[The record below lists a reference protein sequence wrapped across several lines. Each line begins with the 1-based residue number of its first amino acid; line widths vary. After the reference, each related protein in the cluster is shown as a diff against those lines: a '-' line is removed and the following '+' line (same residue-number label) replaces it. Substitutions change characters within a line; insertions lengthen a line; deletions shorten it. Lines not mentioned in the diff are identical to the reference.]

1 MMVQPN
7 PWSGLLRRLPRH
19 AGPAHRSGS
28 CSLAALFKY
37 DDGLA
42 PDDVEGPHVR
52 LLDLTSVRITSCHAE
67 ASMQRPDPEPF
78 QGQPYMMLRRALGLI
93 GSRSELHSTDFCR
106 RRIGSSAR
114 EVTVRQP
121 PRKTHRS
128 EHNSG
133 FALVIVIWFIGLLGL
148 LFSTYIAAARYR
160 AIEASSL
167 AQRAYAEA
175 AAEAGVNI
183 AVFDLLSHL
192 ASGADLSTR
201 FEPDGA
207 PVQCLLD
214 NQSVLT
220 IAMSNEGGKV
230 DLNTAEPELLQALF
244 FGIKEIDSSAQRSL
258 LKGIIDRRSASRPME
273 GQDAQNPVPAFR
285 SIWDLYRLPGV
296 DSGLMRRLEPII
308 TVHSRSPGINSRV
321 ASART
326 LRTLSVPSSGSDV
339 QLPSFVLADTP
350 SLMYT
355 VRVDARHRSGARFSR
370 AAVVEFSKDPVGYA
384 IREWREG
391 FPISDDGGATGV
403 KSGPC

>member
-1 MMVQPN
+1 M
-7 PWSGLLRRLPRH
+7 RRLD
-19 AGPAHRSGS
+19 
-28 CSLAALFKY
+28 LA
-37 DDGLA
+37 
-42 PDDVEGPHVR
+42 
-52 LLDLTSVRITSCHAE
+52 SVRVTSCRAR
-67 ASMQRPDPEPF
+67 ASMRRSEPESF
-78 QGQPYMMLRRALGLI
+78 QGQPCMTPRCALGLM
-93 GSRSELHSTDFCR
+93 GSRSQLQSTDFCCR
-106 RRIGSSAR
+106 KIWSSAR

-121 PRKTHRS
+121 ARKRYGS

-183 AVFDLLSHL
+183 AIFDLLSHL

-201 FEPDGA
+201 FAPDGT

-214 NQSVLT
+214 NRTMLT

-230 DLNTAEPELLQALF
+230 DLNTAEPDLLQALF
-244 FGIKEIDSSAQRSL
+244 FGIREIDSSAQRSL
-258 LKGIIDRRSASRPME
+258 PKEIIDRRSASRPME
-273 GQDAQNPVPAFR
+273 GQDAQSPVPAFR
-285 SIWDLYRLPGV
+285 SILDLYRLPGV

-321 ASART
+321 TSALT
-326 LRTLSVPSSGSDV
+326 LRTLSAQSGGSDV
-339 QLPSFVLADTP
+339 QLPSFILADTP

-355 VRVDARHRSGARFSR
+355 VRVDARHQSGARFSR

-384 IREWREG
+384 VREWREG
-391 FPISDDGGATGV
+391 FPISDDGEATGA